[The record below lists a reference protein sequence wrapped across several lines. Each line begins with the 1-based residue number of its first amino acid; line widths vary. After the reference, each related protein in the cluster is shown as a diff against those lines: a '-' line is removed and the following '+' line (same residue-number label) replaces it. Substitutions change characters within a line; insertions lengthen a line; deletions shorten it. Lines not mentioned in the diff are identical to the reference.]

1 MQLSNRTGSFYML
14 LSVACFSAMDIFVKL
29 TTKHYPIGEVAFFRG
44 LFGLIPIFFLIPK
57 KKIFTFFKTDKPKL
71 HFIRAFFGTFAMV
84 STFIAVK
91 HMQLAD
97 VVSIAQAAPVFVT
110 IFSIFFL
117 KEIVGYRR
125 WFAVLAGLTGVL
137 FITKPGTS
145 LFNIYS
151 IFPILYCIGFS
162 IVAVSIK
169 KLSKTEP
176 DYLIAFYFTALLI
189 VVSSFAFFFEAW
201 IFPNT
206 LDLIYLIMIGICGSI
221 ANLFMTTAYRRA
233 DASLIT
239 PLKYLS
245 VLSAIIFG
253 YYIFSEIP
261 SITTVIGAVIII
273 ISSFIIFQREQV
285 KKIKST
291 VL

>member
-1 MQLSNRTGSFYML
+1 M
-14 LSVACFSAMDIFVKL
+14 K
-29 TTKHYPIGEVAFFRG
+29 
-44 LFGLIPIFFLIPK
+44 
-57 KKIFTFFKTDKPKL
+57 
-71 HFIRAFFGTFAMV
+71 
-84 STFIAVK
+84 
-91 HMQLAD
+91 LAD

-110 IFSIFFL
+110 IFSIIFL
-117 KEIVGYRR
+117 KEKVGYRR
-125 WFAVLAGLTGVL
+125 WLAVLAGLVGVL

-151 IFPILYCIGFS
+151 IFPIFFCIGFS

-189 VVSSFAFFFEAW
+189 IISSFSYFFEDW
-201 IFPNT
+201 IMPSV
-206 LDLIYLIMIGICGSI
+206 LDFFYLCMIGICGSI

-245 VLSAIIFG
+245 VLSAITFG

-261 SITTVIGAVIII
+261 SITTVIGAIII
-273 ISSFIIFQREQV
+273 VISSFMIFQRERV
-285 KKIKST
+285 KKIKT
-291 VL
+291 IL